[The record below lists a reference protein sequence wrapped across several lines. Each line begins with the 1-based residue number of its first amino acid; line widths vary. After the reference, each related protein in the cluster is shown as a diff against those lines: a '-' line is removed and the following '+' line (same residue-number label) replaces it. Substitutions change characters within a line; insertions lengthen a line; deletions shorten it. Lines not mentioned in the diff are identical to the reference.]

1 MTTNQN
7 KSRVGIMLHGT
18 ITPGRIPELSQIV
31 EAHGFGELWLSE
43 DYFFLGGFTSSAM
56 VLQATKHISVGVGI
70 ISSVVRHPA
79 VTAMEIATLA
89 NAYPGR
95 FIPGIGHGFPFWTKQ
110 MGLYPK
116 SILGVLRETVTSV
129 RRLLEGETITADD
142 GIFHFDQI
150 SLHHPVSNVELM
162 TGVMGPKSL
171 ELSGEVADGTVL
183 SVCSSPSYITHAAE
197 ITARSAAKA
206 GRSALHKLPTF
217 AFFKMDENREV
228 AKGAARATLAY
239 LLSAA
244 GPTPLTAQM
253 GINETLADMIKRG
266 GMETVAQEMPE
277 EWINQLTITGEPD
290 ECNERIQDCLDAGAS
305 SIVLTPL
312 PGDDVTSQIEIA
324 ARHGLHK
331 A

>member
-1 MTTNQN
+1 MTTDQN
-7 KSRVGIMLHGT
+7 GSRVGIMLHGT
-18 ITPGRIPELSQIV
+18 TPPGQVAGLSQLV

-56 VLQATKHISVGVGI
+56 ALQATKNIQVGVGI

-95 FIPGIGHGFPFWTKQ
+95 FIPGIGHGFPLWTKQ

-116 SILGVLRETVTSV
+116 SILSVLRETVTSV
-129 RRLLEGETITADD
+129 RRLLDGETITAHD
-142 GIFHFDQI
+142 GNFHFDQI
-150 SLHHPVSNVELM
+150 ALHHPVSGVELM
-162 TGVMGPKSL
+162 TGVTGPKSL

-183 SVCSSPSYITHAAE
+183 SVCSSPDYVKYAAK
-197 ITARSAAKA
+197 ITARGAAKA
-206 GRSALHKLPTF
+206 GRTAPHKLPTF
-217 AFFKMDENREV
+217 AFFKMDENRDV
-228 AKGAARATLAY
+228 AKGAARATVAF

-244 GPTPLTAQM
+244 GPTPLTEPM
-253 GINETLADMIKRG
+253 GINDTLIDMIERG

-277 EWINQLTITGEPD
+277 EWVDQLAISGEPD
-290 ECNERIQDCLDAGAS
+290 ECIEQVQAFLDAGVS
-305 SIVLTPL
+305 SLILTPL
-312 PGDDVTSQIEIA
+312 PGDDVKSQVEMA
-324 ARHGLHK
+324 ARNGLHK